1 MRELAQRAVASP
13 HWRWMAGM
21 GVVYRGRDGLTCG
34 RLADVGGRVVI
45 DEAGV
50 RAAFAHAEYLGRFVE
65 AAFLDAFDLL
75 PDLEDPA
82 TLGCLL
88 ALVRETWGR
97 PALAASP
104 AGAFD
109 GSVSWCVEALDPNDG
124 DGYHALTPRRATEAE
139 ALVDALE
146 EAPCESSE

>member
-1 MRELAQRAVASP
+1 MRELAHRAAACP
-13 HWRWMAGM
+13 GWRWMAGM
-21 GVVYRGRDGLTCG
+21 GVVYLGREGLTCG

-45 DEAGV
+45 DEAG
-50 RAAFAHAEYLGRFVE
+50 RRSAFASDSYIGRFVE
-65 AAFLDAFDLL
+65 AADIETFDLL

-97 PALAASP
+97 PALTTCP
-104 AGAFD
+104 AGAPD
-109 GSVSWCVEALDPNDG
+109 GSVSWFVETLDPHDG
-124 DGYHALTPRRATEAE
+124 DGYHVLSPRRATEAE